1 MITYKVMCNLDMF
14 MPVSTTTSWLLQL
27 EAKHHYAEQEL
38 GLSQNTRLSTLAT
51 LYIVWLKLCLH
62 SDDYI
67 IRQSGLAVKLVD
79 LPSLMSL

>member
-51 LYIVWLKLCLH
+51 CALY
-62 SDDYI
+62 D
-67 IRQSGLAVKLVD
+67 
-79 LPSLMSL
+79 